1 VKRSLLCAALF
12 ASACAVLDEA
22 AAIEVTVDDT
32 NIELVAPTGYCP
44 LERKDWPESQLVDF
58 TSEGIKNQGERLGY
72 FVDCERAKSWHESGS
87 KDVRD
92 IVDYQT
98 SLALTDQSVTPAMLR
113 DLCTALREDDDS
125 TKGWFAIFLKA
136 IKGYAKK
143 RLRPAEDSTITYM
156 VLGYENTG
164 CHIFRFWLMKG
175 NAKVYTVSVMTMIK
189 NRLVTVHLSR
199 TIQDMDLL
207 KGSAE
212 DEIKRLLARSQ
223 ETTAALVAANQ

>member
-1 VKRSLLCAALF
+1 V
-12 ASACAVLDEA
+12 SACAVLDEA
-22 AAIEVTVDDT
+22 AAIEATIDDT
-32 NIELVAPTGYCP
+32 TIELVAPTDYCP
-44 LERKDWPESQLVDF
+44 LERKDWPEFQLVDF
-58 TSEGIKNQGERLGY
+58 TPQGIKNQGERLGY

-98 SLALTDQSVTPAMLR
+98 SLALTEQSVTPAMLR
-113 DLCTALREDDDS
+113 DLCTTLRADDDS

-143 RLRPAEDSTITYM
+143 KLRPAEDSTITYM
-156 VLGYENTG
+156 VLGYEDTG
-164 CHIFRFWLMKG
+164 CHIYRFWLMK
-175 NAKVYTVSVMTMIK
+175 NDVKVYSVSVVTTIK

-207 KGSAE
+207 TGSAE
-212 DEIKRLLARSQ
+212 DMIKRLVATAQ
-223 ETTAALVAANQ
+223 ETAAALLAANQ